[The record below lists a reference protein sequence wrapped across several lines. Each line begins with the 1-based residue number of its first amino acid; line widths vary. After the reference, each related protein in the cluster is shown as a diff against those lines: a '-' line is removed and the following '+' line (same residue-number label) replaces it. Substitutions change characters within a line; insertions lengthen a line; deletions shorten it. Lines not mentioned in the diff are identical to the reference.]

1 MFTLEGRVAVVTGA
15 SGSISRAII
24 RSLTAGGMKVAVC
37 THGIWMAE
45 QTIKD
50 LGEDVAKNCI
60 PVACETGDPKDMKEK
75 FAYIAEKL
83 GGIDVLITMHGRSM
97 EYREQNFDTLEPDY
111 VDLTI
116 SNHLTGSYNLLREA
130 IPYLENSKAGRVI
143 FAANTYAL
151 TGAENDAMGVTMAKG
166 GTIALTY
173 SAARRLAPKGITVN
187 CIAIG
192 GVMNMP
198 VAGGPPPGA
207 IHGGPDHHGPGGP
220 GDKRHGGPSGPGGKG
235 PGAPS
240 WIKPEELIDPATI
253 PVGRVGRPEDIAA
266 AVCYLASE
274 EAGFVTGDV
283 LNVSGGMF
291 IG

>member
-1 MFTLEGRVAVVTGA
+1 
-15 SGSISRAII
+15 
-24 RSLTAGGMKVAVC
+24 
-37 THGIWMAE
+37 
-45 QTIKD
+45 
-50 LGEDVAKNCI
+50 
-60 PVACETGDPKDMKEK
+60 
-75 FAYIAEKL
+75 
-83 GGIDVLITMHGRSM
+83 M

-151 TGAENDAMGVTMAKG
+151 TGGENDAMGVTMAKG

-198 VAGGPPPGA
+198 VAGGPPPDA
-207 IHGGPDHHGPGGP
+207 PVHHGLGGPGGP
-220 GDKRHGGPSGPGGKG
+220 GGRG

-240 WIKPEELIDPATI
+240 WIRPEALIDPAAI
-253 PVGRVGRPEDIAA
+253 PVGRVGKPEDIAA

-283 LNVSGGMF
+283 LNVSGGIF
-291 IG
+291 IGR